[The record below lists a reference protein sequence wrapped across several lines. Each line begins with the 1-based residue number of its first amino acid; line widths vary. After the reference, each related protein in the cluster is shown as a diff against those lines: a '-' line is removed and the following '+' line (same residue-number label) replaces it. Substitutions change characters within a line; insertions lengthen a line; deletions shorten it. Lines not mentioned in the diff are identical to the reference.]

1 MSSLVAAAPAPELT
15 LVLQLMTIMSSS
27 IAYLTSRSNFLQV
40 SQEIPVT
47 KSRNVEKYDQPDAF
61 EGQTRTRAC
70 LL

>member
-1 MSSLVAAAPAPELT
+1 
-15 LVLQLMTIMSSS
+15 MTIMSST

>member
-1 MSSLVAAAPAPELT
+1 
-15 LVLQLMTIMSSS
+15 MTIMSST

-47 KSRNVEKYDQPDAF
+47 KSRNVEQYDQPDAF